1 MGISIARTKVAL
13 RRTIGTMAQEILI
26 VVCAAD
32 DNDVSDRG
40 LRLL

>member
-1 MGISIARTKVAL
+1 
-13 RRTIGTMAQEILI
+13 MAQEILI